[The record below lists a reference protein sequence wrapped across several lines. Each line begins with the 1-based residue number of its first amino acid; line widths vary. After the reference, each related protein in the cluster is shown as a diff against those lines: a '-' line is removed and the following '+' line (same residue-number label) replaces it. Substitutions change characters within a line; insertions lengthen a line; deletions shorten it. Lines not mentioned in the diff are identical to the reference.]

1 MVAMTLVRSLPLN
14 CLFSL
19 CCLLSFCVILSAQEE
34 ENGHANSKQYA
45 QSEEEAA
52 ELGSQNKAFMDSF
65 AEYRELAK
73 KLTAMK
79 IEYQDASPSRQSEI
93 DTEYRKLYQQGR
105 EFHQKSILLA
115 LDAHDEAPN
124 RNPYV
129 INLLYSTVGW
139 EFSRENYEESI
150 RVFKRLVASGIDK
163 AMTRYYAYA
172 GLSAMLS
179 MHYAEAEEWLV
190 IAGESDELKKM
201 FADWA
206 QSSRSERELLETI
219 RRQMSIMPQVKE
231 DWTKEQAIR
240 AAETEAG
247 AQDPAKKLPRVELLI
262 GKDRATPKGK
272 IVLELFEN
280 EAPNTV
286 ANFVSLVEKG
296 FYNNV
301 VFHRVLPNF
310 MAQGGDPTG
319 SGRGGPGYAFDCE
332 TGNKFSQARKHFR
345 GSISMAN
352 AGPNTNGSQ
361 FFLTFVP
368 TSFLDG
374 RHTVF
379 GRVVEGFEVLADI
392 QRVDPADEK
401 ATIPE
406 LDRIIEAKVLNKR
419 DHNYE
424 VKRNAGR

>member
-1 MVAMTLVRSLPLN
+1 
-14 CLFSL
+14 
-19 CCLLSFCVILSAQEE
+19 
-34 ENGHANSKQYA
+34 
-45 QSEEEAA
+45 
-52 ELGSQNKAFMDSF
+52 MDSF
-65 AEYRELAK
+65 AEYRELVK
-73 KLTAMK
+73 TLTAMK

-93 DTEYRKLYQQGR
+93 DTQYKKLYQQGR
-105 EFHQKSILLA
+105 EIHQKSISLA

-129 INLLYSTVGW
+129 NNLLYLTVGW

-150 RVFKRLVASGIDK
+150 RVFKRLAASGIDK
-163 AMTRYYAYA
+163 AMTRCYVYA

-179 MHYAEAEEWLV
+179 MNYAEAEEWLV
-190 IAGESDELKKM
+190 IAGETDELKKL
-201 FADWA
+201 FADWS
-206 QSSRSERELLETI
+206 QSSRSEQELLGTI
-219 RRQMSIMPQVKE
+219 QSQMRIMPQVRE
-231 DWTKEQAIR
+231 AWTKEQAIR
-240 AAETEAG
+240 AAETAAG
-247 AQDPAKKLPRVELLI
+247 EQDPAKKLPRVELLI
-262 GKDRATPKGK
+262 GKDRAAPKGK
-272 IVLELFEN
+272 VVLELFEN
-280 EAPNTV
+280 ESPNTV

-301 VFHRVLPNF
+301 VFHRVLANF

-319 SGRGGPGYAFDCE
+319 SGRGGPGYTFDCE
-332 TGNKFSQARKHFR
+332 TGNRFPQARKHFR

-379 GRVVEGFEVLADI
+379 GCVVEGFEVLADI

-419 DHNYE
+419 DHAYE